1 MSLWWGLWIRGWFRE
16 GAGDCGGG
24 RLFWWRVFGGAGG
37 ATLWGIGEL
46 GSGEREID
54 PGGIPAGWIRR
65 ESRCLFWAL
74 ATRGRSRLGRRR
86 YLEMGRLREL
96 DREEDRKC
104 GQLARLCDASS
115 SGRVR
120 FSLRVRDRPITN
132 DPFGTNTPPP
142 QGPAKVRKI
151 LDTTRDA
158 RIPQGFGR
166 VRLSLR
172 VGDCPITN
180 DRSRY
185 NHHPLQGPATVRKI
199 LNTTRD
205 AMIPSGSGRVRLFSL
220 RVGMA
225 PYQSTNPGTP
235 TSSRG
240 PSHPKCKRFGTL
252 PGGGFPGPSR
262 CTAGRGGEGVPWRT
276 GMPGPEEYGSAG
288 GSGREGTGPA
298 WDGASLVPCE
308 PVVPGNLPQPRGPRC
323 RSSTPQRR
331 GCPFADFPPGP
342 AGRDPLPGCGCP
354 ASVPSVARPGG
365 SAAALF
371 PAPAPAPPRERS
383 GAGKVTARRAW
394 RGRGRGWS
402 GAWRGRG

>member
-1 MSLWWGLWIRGWFRE
+1 MVGPVDSGVVSG
-16 GAGDCGGG
+16 GGG
-24 RLFWWRVFGGAGG
+24 RLRGRETVLVACLWWGGG

-151 LDTTRDA
+151 LNTTRDA
-158 RIPQGFGR
+158 R
-166 VRLSLR
+166 
-172 VGDCPITN
+172 
-180 DRSRY
+180 
-185 NHHPLQGPATVRKI
+185 
-199 LNTTRD
+199 
-205 AMIPSGSGRVRLFSL
+205 IPSGSGRVRLFSL

-262 CTAGRGGEGVPWRT
+262 CTAGRGGEGEPWGT

-298 WDGASLVPCE
+298 WGGASLVPCE

-383 GAGKVTARRAW
+383 GKVTARRAW
-394 RGRGRGWS
+394 RGRGRG
-402 GAWRGRG
+402 